1 VAGPNAGRQLC
12 ALTLALLGCL
22 LAFHASIAS
31 AEEVPLL
38 THYSVAGTP
47 TEVAQ
52 GPSGELWFT
61 EDFQGTNVNE
71 VPQAGPSV
79 ASTKS
84 FGVTLPSNHAEPEY
98 ATEIVAG
105 ANKTLWFLIPNFG
118 SGLPATDPGV
128 GEIDAGASPAK
139 ITEYS
144 LPHVDEPVLLGMA
157 AGPEATIFY
166 GDAAHDDIDWFDQ
179 SKPEEVHE
187 IPLSSAG
194 VLTHPSKIAESPDG
208 SMWVEMDGSSTP
220 KNLGGVVHIVQPTSA
235 DPTIVESVLADEGKA
250 NEEGK
255 LNGGGL
261 AVDCSGNVWVSGG
274 TDYVIDEFHP
284 ASSTVTAFPL
294 ELDPNAGLPGEITLA
309 PDQSVWFGE
318 SEVGGGNGTGLTNLL
333 PSAAEP
339 FSFLPVPT
347 ADEAK
352 GAGGLITG
360 SDGNLWMS
368 DLKGI
373 DKITLPK
380 AAMQAPTS
388 CTGVGIAPSES
399 NGGGGKSGGG
409 QTNGTGNTGAGNTS
423 ASTTSTVTTTTIAT
437 STVIDQA
444 EQASLTKLT
453 LHLLGSLSK
462 ATIARLLAQN
472 GGVFAEIPT
481 SYGGAYEF
489 VAKTSAPAADAGV
502 GFADTAKRA
511 PVVVFRYAHTFP
523 AASKDPRVHIPL
535 TSAGRKL
542 LEREQSKHHSL
553 TLTFTITYKASG
565 HATAHS
571 AFKLALKP

>member
-1 VAGPNAGRQLC
+1 M
-12 ALTLALLGCL
+12 
-22 LAFHASIAS
+22 
-31 AEEVPLL
+31 
-38 THYSVAGTP
+38 
-47 TEVAQ
+47 
-52 GPSGELWFT
+52 
-61 EDFQGTNVNE
+61 
-71 VPQAGPSV
+71 
-79 ASTKS
+79 
-84 FGVTLPSNHAEPEY
+84 
-98 ATEIVAG
+98 
-105 ANKTLWFLIPNFG
+105 IPNLG

-128 GEIDAGASPAK
+128 GEIDASGSPAK

-144 LPHVDEPVLLGMA
+144 LPHIDQPVLLGMA
-157 AGPEATIFY
+157 AGPAATIFY

-208 SMWVEMDGSSTP
+208 SMWVEMDGSNTP
-220 KNLGGVVHIVQPTSA
+220 TNLGGVVHIIQPTSA

-261 AVDCSGNVWVSGG
+261 VIDCSGNVWVSGG

-284 ASSTVTAFPL
+284 VSSTVTAFPRK
-294 ELDPNAGLPGEITLA
+294 LDPNAGLPGEITLA

-333 PSAAEP
+333 PGAAEP

-360 SDGNLWMS
+360 SEGNLWMS

-373 DKITLPK
+373 DKVTLPK
-380 AAMQAPTS
+380 AAIQAPAS
-388 CTGVGIAPSES
+388 CTGVGTAPSEPS
-399 NGGGGKSGGG
+399 GGGGG

-423 ASTTSTVTTTTIAT
+423 AGTAGITSMVTTTTTIAT
-437 STVIDQA
+437 STVLDQA
-444 EQASLTKLT
+444 EQASWAGPNSRSTSSDLSARRRSPGCWPRTAVSSRKSRPPTVELTNSSQKP
-453 LHLLGSLSK
+453 
-462 ATIARLLAQN
+462 ARLPAVRRLSAALA
-472 GGVFAEIPT
+472 
-481 SYGGAYEF
+481 
-489 VAKTSAPAADAGV
+489 
-502 GFADTAKRA
+502 AKRK

-523 AASKDPRVHIPL
+523 AASKNSRVHIPL

-542 LEREQSKHHSL
+542 LEHEQSKHHSL

-571 AFKLALKP
+571 AFKLALNP

>member
-22 LAFHASIAS
+22 LAFYASVAS

-38 THYSVAGTP
+38 SHYSVAGTP

-61 EDFQGTNVNE
+61 EDFQGTEVHE
-71 VPQAGPSV
+71 VPQADPSV

-84 FGVTLPSNHAEPEY
+84 FKVTLPSNHAEPEY

-105 ANKTLWFLIPNFG
+105 ANKTLWFLIPNLG

-128 GEIDAGASPAK
+128 GEIDASGSPAR

-194 VLTHPSKIAESPDG
+194 VLIHPGKIAESPDG
-208 SMWVEMDGSSTP
+208 SMWVEMDGSNTP
-220 KNLGGVVHIVQPTSA
+220 KNLGGVVHIIQPTGA

-261 AVDCSGNVWVSGG
+261 VVDCSGNVWVSGG
-274 TDYVIDEFHP
+274 TNYVIDEFHP

-294 ELDPNAGLPGEITLA
+294 ELDPNAGLPGQITLA

-318 SEVGGGNGTGLTNLL
+318 SEVGGNGTGLTNLL
-333 PSAAEP
+333 PGTAEP
-339 FSFLPVPT
+339 FSFLPVP
-347 ADEAK
+347 AQDGAN

-373 DKITLPK
+373 DKVTLPK
-380 AAMQAPTS
+380 AAMRAPAS
-388 CTGVGIAPSES
+388 CTGEGVTPSEPS
-399 NGGGGKSGGG
+399 GGGGTSGGG
-409 QTNGTGNTGAGNTS
+409 QTSGTGSPNVG
-423 ASTTSTVTTTTIAT
+423 TTSTVTTTTIAT

-489 VAKTSAPAADAGV
+489 VAKTSAPAADARV

-535 TSAGRKL
+535 TSAGHKL

-571 AFKLALKP
+571 VFKLALKP